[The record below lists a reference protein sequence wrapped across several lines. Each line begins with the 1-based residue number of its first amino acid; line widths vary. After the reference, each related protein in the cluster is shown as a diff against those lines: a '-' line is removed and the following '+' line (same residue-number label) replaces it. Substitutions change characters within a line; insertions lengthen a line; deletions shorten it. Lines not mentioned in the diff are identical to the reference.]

1 MRTLANA
8 SILMQIILVFVVVSA
23 SSCTAM
29 ATPEP
34 VEKEKQE
41 GIKEEKIKE
50 LKPGCIEEELF
61 HFDELGVEP
70 IVSRRPCTMI
80 AKGG

>member
-8 SILMQIILVFVVVSA
+8 SLLAQMVLIFVVVSA

-29 ATPEP
+29 AIPEP
-34 VEKEKQE
+34 VEEQKQE
-41 GIKEEKIKE
+41 GIKEEPIK

-70 IVSRRPCTMI
+70 IVTSQPCTMI

>member
-1 MRTLANA
+1 MRTLSNA
-8 SILMQIILVFVVVSA
+8 SLLAQIVLVFVIVSA

-29 ATPEP
+29 AVPEP
-34 VEKEKQE
+34 VEEQKQE
-41 GIKEEKIKE
+41 GIKEEKSK

-70 IVSRRPCTMI
+70 IVSSRPCTMI